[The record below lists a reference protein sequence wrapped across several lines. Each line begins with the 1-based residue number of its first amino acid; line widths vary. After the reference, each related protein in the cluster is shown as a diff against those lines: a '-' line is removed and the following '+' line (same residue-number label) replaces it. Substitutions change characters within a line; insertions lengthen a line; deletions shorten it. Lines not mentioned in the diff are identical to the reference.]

1 MEQNKKKI
9 TGWKRFILNEYSLT
23 IIICLSIFAV
33 SKALNVVRVSGMSM
47 FPTYTPN
54 ELVRTTS
61 DTSNIK
67 LDDVVVFK
75 VDPDKLKGTPAG
87 DDGKSHKL
95 IKRVVAVEGDTVQ
108 VKNGYLYRNDEK
120 VIDKFDKMKD
130 SGLASLPI
138 TVKKGEVFVLGDNR
152 NNSYD
157 SRKIGTIKI
166 KDISNVVKGKLLAF
180 FQKDNNH

>member
-1 MEQNKKKI
+1 MEQKKKKI

-75 VDPDKLKGTPAG
+75 VDPDKLKG
-87 DDGKSHKL
+87 KS
-95 IKRVVAVEGDTVQ
+95 
-108 VKNGYLYRNDEK
+108 
-120 VIDKFDKMKD
+120 
-130 SGLASLPI
+130 
-138 TVKKGEVFVLGDNR
+138 
-152 NNSYD
+152 
-157 SRKIGTIKI
+157 
-166 KDISNVVKGKLLAF
+166 
-180 FQKDNNH
+180 

>member
-1 MEQNKKKI
+1 MEQKKKKI

-87 DDGKSHKL
+87 KDGKSHKL

-157 SRKIGTIKI
+157 SRKIGAIKI